1 MGLFDAVLVKDNHI
15 AVVGSISEAV
25 RKAKSAAQGKV
36 TIEVECDTLAQL
48 SEAVEVGVDMVLL
61 DNMSVDELR
70 QAVASSDGG
79 PRPKRREESRSKP
92 FARSPNREWTSSPW
106 DGSPSRRLRSTSD
119 WTGANGEMSE
129 NGAPRCA
136 LLAIATICWCS
147 VPARRAFR

>member
-70 QAVASSDGG
+70 QAVALVGRRAKTEASGG
-79 PRPKRREESRSKP
+79 VTLETVR
-92 FARSPNREWTSSPW
+92 
-106 DGSPSRRLRSTSD
+106 
-119 WTGANGEMSE
+119 
-129 NGAPRCA
+129 
-136 LLAIATICWCS
+136 AIAESGVDFVS
-147 VPARRAFR
+147 VGRITQSAPAVDIGLDWS